1 MSLPVDVLAARGTV
15 RIKRKTGQKKI
26 GNKYLAWTSIEAA
39 NFAIRCND
47 TVKRYYQKNAKKM

>member
-1 MSLPVDVLAARGTV
+1 VLAARGTV